1 MSDEAVGQVLD
12 VVDLVADEYDVDRD
26 GLLLEAWSRVRKQNG
41 GRPAN

>member
-26 GLLLEAWSRVRKQNG
+26 NLVKAVLSRVRKQNG